1 MQMRS
6 SLMVPMPCQCSVLS
20 CWTTVLAGLLN
31 QPKVAG
37 GDLVTVV
44 VAAIPVMWPLWVV
57 VVCLDGLEYA

>member
-1 MQMRS
+1 MRY

-20 CWTTVLAGLLN
+20 RWTTVLAGLVN

-37 GDLVTVV
+37 VDLVTVV
-44 VAAIPVMWPLWVV
+44 VVAIPVMWPLWVV